1 MRPEIV
7 NRPMVLKAES
17 AKTAAPMRPMSCDP
31 DFDPNCE
38 DPLNDPPASDPGGP
52 YTGQVGQSVQFDG
65 SGSWDP
71 DGSIVS
77 YLWNFGDG
85 GTSTS
90 VTPQHA
96 YAAAGTYNVSL
107 RVRDNDLV
115 YNTAYT
121 TATIS
126 AAPTPTP
133 TPTPTPNPNVSW
145 EQTFLYDRYGN
156 RTFDAANTTTI
167 AGCGAT
173 ICNPTISTANNR
185 ISTGQGYSYDANGA
199 VTQDAA
205 GQRFGYDAEGRQTQ
219 FFSANNA
226 TQTPDAT
233 YSFDGDGKRVKK
245 TSATEN
251 TTFVYDAS
259 GQLVEEY
266 ASGTVQTSYVYAGS
280 SLLTTETA
288 GGTNYLTADHLGSPR
303 IVTDASGNVTSRK
316 DYTAFGEETT
326 TAQRTTGLGYNPQ
339 NVRQDYT
346 GYQKDNESGLEY
358 AQARYYNPLH
368 GRFTSVDPL
377 AASATIRD
385 PQTFNRYSYALNS
398 PYKFSD
404 PLGLM
409 YISSGPNS
417 SYGGPGF
424 YGCSAEFDSCGDSDT
439 WSAPLEIPESHTNES
454 AEPPT
459 NPHDEP
465 HSGSHQEVDPPA
477 SLKAIVIIFYGGG
490 LSGSDN
496 GGQVVVIV
504 QPGSDTS
511 GLGEAKLGFES
522 SILAYKIKTDFPDA
536 QVILAGPDALDTV
549 YKEVHDRAP
558 ENILIAGY
566 SRGGYAAV
574 ELANTLVSKGYDV
587 NQVTT
592 VDPSDMAITRPGL
605 EQVGAHIGSAVNYWA
620 DDYQGRKVVGAG
632 VTNIQLTENDRQKSS
647 TEFSHINM
655 MDIAS
660 PKVLQRIEGSLR
672 EIYK

>member
-1 MRPEIV
+1 MYSE
-7 NRPMVLKAES
+7 
-17 AKTAAPMRPMSCDP
+17 
-31 DFDPNCE
+31 
-38 DPLNDPPASDPGGP
+38 
-52 YTGQVGQSVQFDG
+52 
-65 SGSWDP
+65 
-71 DGSIVS
+71 
-77 YLWNFGDG
+77 
-85 GTSTS
+85 
-90 VTPQHA
+90 
-96 YAAAGTYNVSL
+96 
-107 RVRDNDLV
+107 
-115 YNTAYT
+115 
-121 TATIS
+121 
-126 AAPTPTP
+126 
-133 TPTPTPNPNVSW
+133 
-145 EQTFLYDRYGN
+145 
-156 RTFDAANTTTI
+156 
-167 AGCGAT
+167 
-173 ICNPTISTANNR
+173 NR
-185 ISTGQGYSYDANGA
+185 IISDEQRLSTGQGYSYDADGA
-199 VTQDAA
+199 VTQDAS

-219 FFSANNA
+219 FFSANNS

-233 YSFDGDGKRVKK
+233 YSFDGDGKRIKK

-454 AEPPT
+454 AEPHAADTHEETHADSQQHADP
-459 NPHDEP
+459 PEP
-465 HSGSHQEVDPPA
+465 PPA
-477 SLKAIVIIFYGGG
+477 SKHLGSRSADLK
-490 LSGSDN
+490 
-496 GGQVVVIV
+496 
-504 QPGSDTS
+504 
-511 GLGEAKLGFES
+511 
-522 SILAYKIKTDFPDA
+522 
-536 QVILAGPDALDTV
+536 
-549 YKEVHDRAP
+549 
-558 ENILIAGY
+558 
-566 SRGGYAAV
+566 
-574 ELANTLVSKGYDV
+574 
-587 NQVTT
+587 
-592 VDPSDMAITRPGL
+592 
-605 EQVGAHIGSAVNYWA
+605 
-620 DDYQGRKVVGAG
+620 
-632 VTNIQLTENDRQKSS
+632 
-647 TEFSHINM
+647 
-655 MDIAS
+655 
-660 PKVLQRIEGSLR
+660 
-672 EIYK
+672 